1 MRFRR
6 ERARRSEPVL
16 DLTPLIDAT
25 FLVLV
30 FFLVTASFT
39 REKSQ
44 AVVPVELPSAAS
56 GDGTLG
62 VERATL
68 WVDDDGTVRLE
79 LDDRVILGD
88 AAALRMALDAF
99 RAANPDAALYLR
111 GDESASYGSV
121 MTLLDMAREAGF
133 EQIVNVVYAPE

>member
-6 ERARRSEPVL
+6 ERTRRSEPVL

-25 FLVLV
+25 FLLLV

-39 REKSQ
+39 REPTQ

-68 WVDDDGTVRLE
+68 WVGDDGTVRLE
-79 LDDRVILGD
+79 LDGVAHDGD
-88 AAALRMALDAF
+88 AAALRAALDAF
-99 RAANPDAALYLR
+99 RGDNPDAALYLR
-111 GDESASYGSV
+111 GDEGASYGSV
-121 MTLLDMAREAGF
+121 MTLLDMAREVGF
-133 EQIVNVVYAPE
+133 DEIVNVVYAPE